1 MEAIQFFY
9 SYNTFE
15 IRDPD
20 VIVYLSRLLL
30 PDRLN
35 AITSVNFNWNLGAP
49 ASFPHPDRQSIN
61 PELMKRAKERDHE
74 YRQIWKK
81 AWKCLSSMEHLN
93 DLRVKLDIAQK
104 QVPFWDVEELE
115 IVKSVSRPK
124 KFDLLLPSSMAE
136 RVKGCIVLPNLH
148 IGEY

>member
-1 MEAIQFFY
+1 
-9 SYNTFE
+9 
-15 IRDPD
+15 
-20 VIVYLSRLLL
+20 
-30 PDRLN
+30 
-35 AITSVNFNWNLGAP
+35 
-49 ASFPHPDRQSIN
+49 
-61 PELMKRAKERDHE
+61 
-74 YRQIWKK
+74 
-81 AWKCLSSMEHLN
+81 MEHLN